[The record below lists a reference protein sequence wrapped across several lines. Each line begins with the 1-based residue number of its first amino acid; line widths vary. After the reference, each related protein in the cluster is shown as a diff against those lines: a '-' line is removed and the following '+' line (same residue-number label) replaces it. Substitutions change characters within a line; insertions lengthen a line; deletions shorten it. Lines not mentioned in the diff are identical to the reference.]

1 MPAPRLTREESRQQT
16 RTRLLE
22 AAVQVFSRRGYQAA
36 TVDEIAEAAGYSK
49 GAVYS
54 NFSSKEELFLELL
67 DQRFALER
75 ANWPGIAA
83 VIDPAREPVQ
93 EDDDGYI
100 AAIRADRDWV
110 ILLME
115 FMLYA
120 LRDEKVWGLVQ
131 PRIRALQQDMQ
142 ATLADLYAARQL
154 QPELPVEMLPHA
166 IISLGVGLSLQYF
179 MDPPAFPGNTYGRVL
194 RSVLKSKEISEE

>member
-1 MPAPRLTREESRQQT
+1 MPNPRLTREESRQQT
-16 RTRLLE
+16 RTRLLD

-75 ANWPGIAA
+75 ANWPGMADVIA
-83 VIDPAREPVQ
+83 PESEPNQ
-93 EDDDGYI
+93 GEEDRYI
-100 AAIRADRDWV
+100 EAIRADRDWV

-120 LRDEKVWGLVQ
+120 LRDEKVWRLVQ
-131 PRIRALQQDMQ
+131 PRIHALQQDMQ
-142 ATLADLYAARQL
+142 ATLVDLYAARQL

-179 MDPPAFPGNTYGRVL
+179 MDPPAFPNNMYGPVL
-194 RSVLKSKEISEE
+194 RSLLKSKDL

>member
-1 MPAPRLTREESRQQT
+1 MPNPRLTREESRQQT

-22 AAVQVFSRRGYQAA
+22 AAVQVFSRRGYQVA

-75 ANWPGIAA
+75 ANWPGLADVIAPA
-83 VIDPAREPVQ
+83 HDPAPSQ
-93 EDDDGYI
+93 EDGYI
-100 AAIRADRDWV
+100 EAIRTDRDWV

-115 FMLYA
+115 FMLCA
-120 LRDEKVWGLVQ
+120 LRDEKIWRMVQ
-131 PRIRALQQDMQ
+131 PRIHALQQDMQ
-142 ATLADLYAARQL
+142 AALAGLYAERQL
-154 QPELPVEMLPHA
+154 QPEIPVEMLPHA
-166 IISLGVGLSLQYF
+166 IISLGIGLSLQYF
-179 MDPPAFPGNTYGRVL
+179 MDPPAFPDNMYGLVL
-194 RSVLKSKEISEE
+194 HSILKGKHISDE

>member
-1 MPAPRLTREESRQQT
+1 MPKARLTREESRQQT
-16 RTRLLE
+16 RARLME
-22 AAVQVFSRRGYQAA
+22 AAVQVFSQRGYQAA

-75 ANWPGIAA
+75 ANWPGMANVIAPDSAA
-83 VIDPAREPVQ
+83 VTDEPDHFI
-93 EDDDGYI
+93 EAI
-100 AAIRADRDWV
+100 AQDRNWT
-110 ILLME
+110 ILQME
-115 FMLYA
+115 FVLYA
-120 LRDEKVWGLVQ
+120 LRDEKVWRLLQ

-142 ATLADLYAARQL
+142 ATLRGMYAAQHMT
-154 QPELPVEMLPHA
+154 PEIPVEMLPHA

-179 MDPPAFPGNTYGRVL
+179 MDPAAFPKNMYGPVL
-194 RSVLKSKEISEE
+194 RSVLKSKDPA

>member
-1 MPAPRLTREESRQQT
+1 MPNPRLTREESRQQT

-75 ANWPGIAA
+75 ANWPGIANLI
-83 VIDPAREPVQ
+83 VPAGEPILDEV
-93 EDDDGYI
+93 DHYI
-100 AAIRADRDWV
+100 EAIRSDRDWV

-120 LRDEKVWGLVQ
+120 LRDEKVWRLVQ
-131 PRIRALQQDMQ
+131 PRIHALQQDMQ
-142 ATLADLYAARQL
+142 ATLVELYAARQL
-154 QPELPVEMLPHA
+154 QPELPIEMLPHA
-166 IISLGVGLSLQYF
+166 VISLGVGLSLQYF
-179 MDPPAFPGNTYGRVL
+179 MDPPAFPHNMYGPVL
-194 RSVLKSKEISEE
+194 RSLLKSKEIT